1 MRLSD
6 SFHPYAA
13 ATILF
18 WSLAYVLTRMA
29 LQYFTAFSLG
39 FLRYATASLALLVI
53 ILVKHIKAP
62 KMIDIP
68 WFILSG
74 LSGFFLYM
82 ITFNKGCETVTA
94 ATSSVIIAT
103 VPVLTAVFARI
114 ISQERMRGIQWG
126 ATAIEFLGVI
136 VLTVLGKSISI
147 GHGIVWLLLAAV
159 ALSAYNLLQRKLTR
173 TYSGMQASAYS
184 IFVGTVMLAVFM
196 PDAVEQAQNAPPVQ
210 LLYIGILGVF
220 SSAVAYVTWAQAMKK
235 AASTSSVSNYM
246 FITPFLT
253 TLLGFLL
260 AGERPD
266 FPTVAGGAVIMF
278 GLMLFNFGGKIMDR
292 VSPTEKSTGSDLHKD
307 R

>member
-53 ILVKHIKAP
+53 ILLKHIKAP

-173 TYSGMQASAYS
+173 TYSGMQASAHS

-292 VSPTEKSTGSDLHKD
+292 VSPTEKSAGSDLHKD